1 MPRPA
6 LPQVALSVLS
16 LAAALPRA
24 SAAEE
29 LLLRYENPAG
39 AWTEALPVGNG
50 RLGAMVFGHPA
61 REHLQLNESSLWSG
75 APKNGDNPKARE
87 LLPQVRA
94 ALFAGDHAL
103 ATRLSRGMQGPFTQA
118 YQPLGDLFLD
128 FAGAE
133 KFTRYSRT
141 LDLDRAVATT
151 RYEVDGA
158 TYTRE
163 VFATHPDQL
172 IVVRLTCDQARRLS
186 FTVSAASPLRHAV
199 STRGERDL
207 VLEARAPAH
216 SEPSYRRSE
225 NPIVYDESAEPEG
238 MRAELRVRVITQGGE
253 VSASDSTLSV
263 RGADSA
269 TILLSA
275 GTSFAGFDRSPG
287 RPGRDPAQVS
297 VPPLEAAASRS
308 FAELLDRH
316 LADHRALFR
325 RMGLDLGASAE
336 MAAMPTGD
344 RLVRFARGEAD
355 PGLAVLLF
363 NYGRYLLIAS
373 SRAGGLPANLQGIWN
388 DSLRPPWSS
397 NYTLNINTEMNYWPA
412 EVANL
417 AECHEPLFS
426 FIARLAVNGARTAG
440 TNYGARGWVA
450 HHNSDI
456 WAQTAPVGAFGE
468 GDPVWANWQ
477 MSAAW
482 LCQHLWEHYAFGRD
496 ESFLRER
503 AWPLM
508 KGAGEFCLDWL
519 VADGEGRLVTA
530 PSTSP
535 EIDFHAPGG
544 GRASVAV
551 GATMDLAIIRDLF
564 ANLLSAARVLGIDD
578 DFTRRVAAAER
589 RLIPYRVGSRGQLQ
603 EWASDLVET
612 DVHHR
617 HTSHLFGVY
626 PGRSITPETP
636 RLLAAARR
644 SLELRGDESTGWA
657 LGWRINLWARLRDGD
672 RAHLFVRKL
681 LRPVG
686 ATIDGVKLDGGGVY
700 PNLFDAHPPF
710 QIDGNFGVTSGIAE
724 MLLQSHREGVI
735 DLLPAL
741 PKAWPAGSVKG
752 LRARGGF
759 EVDIEWSGGKLVSAT
774 IRSLLGKP
782 LRLRHAGISQEVPLA
797 RGGSFTCDGALRAK

>member
-39 AWTEALPVGNG
+39 EWVEALPVGNG

-412 EVANL
+412 ESGNL
-417 AECHEPLFS
+417 AECVEPL
-426 FIARLAVNGARTAG
+426 IAMVEELVVTGGRTAREM
-440 TNYGARGWVA
+440 YGARGWVA
-450 HHNSDI
+450 HHNTDL
-456 WAQTAPVGAFGE
+456 WRATAPIDGPDWGMWPT
-468 GDPVWANWQ
+468 GG
-477 MSAAW
+477 AW
-482 LCQHLWEHYAFGRD
+482 LALHLWDRFEYSGDRAL
-496 ESFLRER
+496 LRR
-503 AWPLM
+503 IYPVL
-508 KGAGEFCLDWL
+508 KGASEFFVDTLQTDPSGRWL
-519 VADGEGRLVTA
+519 VTN
-530 PSTSP
+530 PSISP
-535 EIDFHAPGG
+535 ENYHPHGS
-544 GRASVAV
+544 SVCA
-551 GATMDLAIIRDLF
+551 GPAMDQQILRDLF
-564 ANLLSAARVLGIDD
+564 AHTIK
-578 DFTRRVAAAER
+578 AAELLGVDADLR
-589 RLIPYRVGSRGQLQ
+589 NQLASTRARLAPDQIGSAGQLQ
-603 EWASDLVET
+603 EWLEDWDLRVG
-612 DVHHR
+612 DKHHR
-617 HTSHLFGVY
+617 HVSHLYALF
-626 PGRSITPETP
+626 PGRTISRHATPE
-636 RLLAAARR
+636 LAAAAKK
-644 SLELRGDESTGWA
+644 SLEIRGDKATGWA
-657 LGWRINLWARLRDGD
+657 TAWRICLWTHLGDGD
-672 RAHLFVRKL
+672 RAYDILKL
-681 LRPVG
+681 LISPG
-686 ATIDGVKLDGGGVY
+686 LTY

-710 QIDGNFGVTSGIAE
+710 QIDGNFAFVAGVAE
-724 MLLQSHREGVI
+724 MLLQSHLDAM

-741 PKAWPAGSVKG
+741 PSDWPSGSVRG

-759 EVDIEWSGGKLVSAT
+759 EVDIDWADRKPVAVTVRSVTGVGGR
-774 IRSLLGKP
+774 IRHEGREQALN
-782 LRLRHAGISQEVPLA
+782 LRPGESRRIDAAWFAPA
-797 RGGSFTCDGALRAK
+797 P